1 MNKINYSF
9 WLMVIISFVL
19 ITCWSEDG
27 VGREG
32 IPYATFRNVLK
43 DIRKE
48 FPTFLDMDSIPI
60 PEFMKGSDDENIK
73 GVLKF
78 IDDMN
83 DVIENPLGIQE
94 KALSEKDYDEIDGSH
109 IMITPAGQII
119 HITYKWTENNGK
131 LKIECL
137 FISGPEVMEWRVIY
151 NGEDE
156 DGNHFDNMLLQWI
169 LQGYDGTYLYQYYTD
184 REFNRA
190 GCSNPKCGWGL
201 LFRDTYKK
209 DEDSLDVFTSE
220 IWNCG
225 VIECFY
231 HIEIGTKMT
240 SLKDGI
246 KFETYIWDMENDR
259 IYLWIEYTIYDDKTW
274 YQIVYNSDGT
284 IYKYEKWPPE

>member
-32 IPYATFRNVLK
+32 IPYATFKNVLEN
-43 DIRKE
+43 IRKE
-48 FPTFLDMDSIPI
+48 FPTFLDLDSISI
-60 PEFMKGSDDENIK
+60 PEFMEGSDDENIK
-73 GVLKF
+73 GILKF

-94 KALSEKDYDEIDGSH
+94 KALSEKDYDEIDGPH
-109 IMITPAGQII
+109 IMITPEGQII
-119 HITYKWTENNGK
+119 LITYKWTENNGK

-137 FISGPEVMEWRVIY
+137 FISGPEGMEWRVIY

-156 DGNHFDNMLLQWI
+156 DGNHFDDMWLQWI
-169 LQGYDGTYLYQYYTD
+169 LQGYDGTYLFHYYTD
-184 REFNRA
+184 KDFNMP

-201 LFRDTYKK
+201 GFRLIYEK
-209 DEDSLDVFTSE
+209 DVDNLDVFTSE

-231 HIEIGTKMT
+231 HITIGTKMT
-240 SLKDGI
+240 SLKDGT
-246 KFETYIWDMENDR
+246 KFETYIWDMNNDR
-259 IYLWIEYTIYDDKTW
+259 IYLWIDYTIHDDGTW
-274 YQIVYNSDGT
+274 YKIVYNSDGT
-284 IYKYEKWPPE
+284 IYKYEKWPP

>member
-48 FPTFLDMDSIPI
+48 FPTFLDLDSIPI

-94 KALSEKDYDEIDGSH
+94 KALSEKDYDEIDGPH

-119 HITYKWTENNGK
+119 LITYKWTENNGK

-156 DGNHFDNMLLQWI
+156 DGNHFDDMWLQWI
-169 LQGYDGTYLYQYYTD
+169 LQGYDGTYLFQYYTD

-246 KFETYIWDMENDR
+246 KFETYIWDMNNDR
-259 IYLWIEYTIYDDKTW
+259 IYLWIVYTIYDDKTW

>member
-48 FPTFLDMDSIPI
+48 FPTFLDLDSIPI

-94 KALSEKDYDEIDGSH
+94 KALSEKDYDEIDGPH

-137 FISGPEVMEWRVIY
+137 FISGPEGIEWRVIY

-156 DGNHFDNMLLQWI
+156 DGNHFDDMLLQWHFFSSEGFI
-169 LQGYDGTYLYQYYTD
+169 YQYYTD
-184 REFNRA
+184 IDFNWV
-190 GCSNPKCGWGL
+190 GCPNPKCGWGL
-201 LFRDTYKK
+201 LFRDTYEK
-209 DEDSLDVFTSE
+209 DVDNLDVFTSE
-220 IWNCG
+220 IWSCG
-225 VIECFY
+225 VLECFY
-231 HIEIGTKMT
+231 HINVGNKMT
-240 SLKDGI
+240 LLKDGT
-246 KFETYIWDMENDR
+246 KFETYAWDMENDR
-259 IYLWIEYTIYDDKTW
+259 TYLWIVYTIYDDKTW

>member
-48 FPTFLDMDSIPI
+48 FPTFLDLDSIPI

-78 IDDMN
+78 IDNMN

-94 KALSEKDYDEIDGSH
+94 KALSEKDYDEIDGPH

-169 LQGYDGTYLYQYYTD
+169 LQGYDGTYLFQYYTD
-184 REFNRA
+184 KDFNMP
-190 GCSNPKCGWGL
+190 GCPNPKCGWGL
-201 LFRDTYKK
+201 LFRYTIEK
-209 DEDSLDVFTSE
+209 DVDSLDVFTIENWS
-220 IWNCG
+220 CG
-225 VIECFY
+225 VLECFY
-231 HIEIGTKMT
+231 HTVAGTKMT
-240 SLKDGI
+240 LLKDGT
-246 KFETYIWDMENDR
+246 KFETYAWDMENDR
-259 IYLWIEYTIYDDKTW
+259 TYLWIVYTIYDDKTW

-284 IYKYEKWPPE
+284 IYKYEKWPP